1 MTKITAFDLQPLFR
15 QTVGVDRLFDRIMNQ
30 IDSAGHQPNNNYPP
44 YNSIQTGEHTY
55 KIEVAVAGFNEG
67 EISVEVRDGDLIIT
81 GEKLEEEAVET
92 DEHYH
97 VIHKGISARKFF
109 KSFQMG
115 EYVEVVDASVVN
127 GILTVNLERKIPESA
142 KPKAIAITYKN

>member
-15 QTVGVDRLFDRIMNQ
+15 QTVGVDRLFDRILNQ
-30 IDSAGHQPNNNYPP
+30 IDNAGQAQNNYPP

-67 EISVEVRDGDLIIT
+67 EISVEVRDGDLIVT

-92 DEHYH
+92 NEFYH
-97 VIHKGISARKFF
+97 VVHKGISARKFF
-109 KSFQMG
+109 RSWQMG
-115 EYVEVVDASVVN
+115 EYVEVVSADVVN
-127 GILTVNLERKIPESA
+127 GILTVNLERKVPESA
-142 KPKAIAITYKN
+142 KPKSIAITYKN

>member
-15 QTVGVDRLFDRIMNQ
+15 QTVGVDRLFDRILNQ
-30 IDSAGHQPNNNYPP
+30 IDNAGQSQNNYPP

-67 EISVEVRDGDLIIT
+67 EISVEVRDGDLIVT

-92 DEHYH
+92 NEFYH
-97 VIHKGISARKFF
+97 VVHKGISARKFF
-109 KSFQMG
+109 RSWQMG

-127 GILTVNLERKIPESA
+127 GILTVNLERKLPESA
-142 KPKAIAITYKN
+142 KPKSIAITYKN

>member
-15 QTVGVDRLFDRIMNQ
+15 QTVGVDRLFDRILNQ
-30 IDSAGHQPNNNYPP
+30 IDNAGQVQNNYPP

-67 EISVEVRDGDLIIT
+67 EISVEVRDGDLIVT

-92 DEHYH
+92 NEFYH
-97 VIHKGISARKFF
+97 VVHKGISARKFF
-109 KSFQMG
+109 RSWQMG

-127 GILTVNLERKIPESA
+127 GILTVNLERKLPESA
-142 KPKAIAITYKN
+142 KPKSIAITYKN

>member
-15 QTVGVDRLFDRIMNQ
+15 QTVGVDRLFDRILNQ
-30 IDSAGHQPNNNYPP
+30 IDNAGQAQNNYPP

-67 EISVEVRDGDLIIT
+67 EISVEVRDGDLIVT

-92 DEHYH
+92 NEFYH
-97 VIHKGISARKFF
+97 VVHKGISARKFF
-109 KSFQMG
+109 RSWQMG

-127 GILTVNLERKIPESA
+127 GILTVNLERKLPESA
-142 KPKAIAITYKN
+142 KPKSIAIAYKK

>member
-15 QTVGVDRLFDRIMNQ
+15 QTVGVDRLFDRILNQ
-30 IDSAGHQPNNNYPP
+30 IDNAGQAQNNYPP

-67 EISVEVRDGDLIIT
+67 EISVEVRDGDLIVT

-92 DEHYH
+92 NEHYH

-109 KSFQMG
+109 KSWQMG
-115 EYVEVVDASVVN
+115 EYVEVVDATVVN
-127 GILTVNLERKIPESA
+127 GILTVNLERKVPESA
-142 KPKAIAITYKN
+142 KPKSIAIAYKK

>member
-15 QTVGVDRLFDRIMNQ
+15 QTVGVDRLFDRILNQ
-30 IDSAGHQPNNNYPP
+30 IDNAGQPQNNYPP

-67 EISVEVRDGDLIIT
+67 EINVEVRDGDLIVT
-81 GEKLEEEAVET
+81 GEKFEEEAVET
-92 DEHYH
+92 NEFYH
-97 VIHKGISARKFF
+97 VVHKGISARKFF
-109 KSFQMG
+109 RSWQMG

-127 GILTVNLERKIPESA
+127 GILTVNLERKLPESA
-142 KPKAIAITYKN
+142 KPKSIAITYKN

>member
-15 QTVGVDRLFDRIMNQ
+15 QTVGVDRLFDRILNQ
-30 IDSAGHQPNNNYPP
+30 IDNAGQAQNNYPP

-67 EISVEVRDGDLIIT
+67 EISVEVRDGDLIVT

-92 DEHYH
+92 NEFYH
-97 VIHKGISARKFF
+97 VVHKGISARKFF
-109 KSFQMG
+109 KSWSMG
-115 EYVEVVDASVVN
+115 EYVEVVDATVVN
-127 GILTVNLERKIPESA
+127 GILTVNLERKLPESA
-142 KPKAIAITYKN
+142 KPKSIAIAYKK

>member
-15 QTVGVDRLFDRIMNQ
+15 QTVGVDRLFDRILNQ
-30 IDSAGHQPNNNYPP
+30 IDNAGQAQNNYPP

-67 EISVEVRDGDLIIT
+67 EISVEVRDGDLIVT

-92 DEHYH
+92 NEFYH
-97 VIHKGISARKFF
+97 VVHKGISARKFF
-109 KSFQMG
+109 RSWQMG
-115 EYVEVVDASVVN
+115 EYVEVVDATVVN
-127 GILTVNLERKIPESA
+127 GILTVNLERKLPESA
-142 KPKAIAITYKN
+142 KPKSIAIAYKK

>member
-15 QTVGVDRLFDRIMNQ
+15 QTVGVDRLFDRILNQ
-30 IDSAGHQPNNNYPP
+30 IDNAGQAQNNYPP

-67 EISVEVRDGDLIIT
+67 EISVEVRDGDLIVT

-92 DEHYH
+92 NEHYH
-97 VIHKGISARKFF
+97 VIHKGISTRKFF
-109 KSFQMG
+109 KSWQMG
-115 EYVEVVDASVVN
+115 EYVEVVSANVVN
-127 GILTVNLERKIPESA
+127 GILTVDLERKLPESA
-142 KPKAIAITYKN
+142 KPKSIAITYKK